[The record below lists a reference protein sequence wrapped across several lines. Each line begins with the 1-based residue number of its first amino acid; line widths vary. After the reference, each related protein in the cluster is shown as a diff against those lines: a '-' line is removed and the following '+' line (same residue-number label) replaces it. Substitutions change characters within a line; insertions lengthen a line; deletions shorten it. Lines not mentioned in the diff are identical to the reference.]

1 VPETWQIRKE
11 SDMARSKSKPLPKFG
26 SLDELVAFFDTHDM
40 GEYWDQL
47 PKAEFQ
53 VNIKTRKHLV
63 AVDEEI
69 IPKLNEIAKSKK
81 VPSEKLINTWL
92 REKIETSKRV

>member
-1 VPETWQIRKE
+1 MGK
-11 SDMARSKSKPLPKFG
+11 SKSKPLPKFG

-40 GEYWDQL
+40 GEYWDHL

-53 VNIKTRKHLV
+53 VNIKSRKHLV

-92 REKIETSKRV
+92 REKIETSKRI

>member
-1 VPETWQIRKE
+1 
-11 SDMARSKSKPLPKFG
+11 MARIKSKPLPKFG

-40 GEYWDQL
+40 CEYWNQL
-47 PKAEFQ
+47 PLVKFD

-63 AVDEEI
+63 AIDKEI
-69 IPKLNEIAKSKK
+69 IPKLDKIAKSKK

-92 REKIETSKRV
+92 REKIETAKRA